1 MNEEPKFSEESLRK
15 IAEQKIKF
23 RKSVWVHALIFGLV
37 NAFLVLLNVLLTPDF
52 YWVTF
57 PILGW
62 LIGVMMHLTA
72 YAMYAKG
79 VYPFAK
85 RAVIFHI
92 VSYIFVNLLLAAANF
107 LTSGSFTWIIWPV
120 ACWGIGLIA
129 HIVVYTLYGREKLPK
144 KEGEQPKSKKE
155 LAIERE
161 MQKMKQ
167 KAANQ

>member
-23 RKSVWVHALIFGLV
+23 RKSVSVHALIFVLV
-37 NAFLVLLNVLLTPDF
+37 NAFLVLLNVLLTPEF

-62 LIGVMMHLTA
+62 LIGLMMHLTA
-72 YAMYAKG
+72 YVMYAKG
-79 VYPFAK
+79 VYPFTK

-92 VSYIFVNLLLAAANF
+92 VGYIFVNLLLTAANF
-107 LTSGSFTWIIWPV
+107 LTAGSFTWIIWPV
-120 ACWGIGLIA
+120 AVWGVGLLA
-129 HIVVYTLYGREKLPK
+129 HIIVYMLYGREKLPK

-155 LAIERE
+155 LAIEKE
-161 MQKMKQ
+161 MKKMKA
-167 KAANQ
+167 KAAK